1 MIVTTIGFSKK
12 SLRTFAT
19 TLQHHQVNRVID
31 TRLQNTSQLAGF
43 AKKEDL
49 SYILELLN
57 IEYLHELSL
66 APTEELLKAIK
77 QKEVSWKEFETTF
90 LDLLQQRKIET
101 KINEWVGDKVPC
113 FLCSEEK
120 PHHCHRKLVVEY
132 LREFDP
138 RMEIVH
144 L

>member
-1 MIVTTIGFSKK
+1 MLATTIGFSKK
-12 SLRTFAT
+12 SLRTFASA
-19 TLQHHQVNRVID
+19 LQENNVGRLID
-31 TRLQNTSQLAGF
+31 IRLQNTSQLAGF
-43 AKKEDL
+43 SKKDDL
-49 SYILELLN
+49 EYILELLN

-66 APTEELLKAIK
+66 APTESLMKAVK
-77 QKEVSWKEFETTF
+77 QKEIAWGEFEKTF
-90 LDLLQQRKIET
+90 LDLLQERKVET
-101 KINEWVGDKVPC
+101 HMSEWLGDKVPC

-138 RMEIVH
+138 RIEIVH